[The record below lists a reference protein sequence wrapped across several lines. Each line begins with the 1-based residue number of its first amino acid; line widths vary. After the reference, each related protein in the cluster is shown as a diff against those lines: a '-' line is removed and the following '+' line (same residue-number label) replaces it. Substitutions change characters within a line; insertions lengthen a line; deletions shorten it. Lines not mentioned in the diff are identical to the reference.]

1 MELRDY
7 NNNTMNKFSWPS
19 FSQTEVAKVSQVLR
33 SNKVNYLFGD
43 QGRKFE
49 KKFSQFA
56 NSKYS
61 LAVANGTLALDL
73 SLRALNISPGDEVL
87 ITSRSFIASASSI
100 ALLGGVPVWC
110 DVDLNSQNISLDEIL
125 KKTSKKT
132 KGIICVHFAGFPCDM
147 KNIVEF
153 ARSKNLFVIED
164 CAQAHGASIEGQSV
178 GSFGDIAAWSFCN
191 DKIMTL
197 GGEGGMVTT
206 NSSHLHDF
214 TSSFNNHGKNLKKYF
229 SPTIHNSFPY
239 IHESLGSNY
248 RLTEMQ
254 SAIGIYQLSKIKSWS
269 RIRKRNTTILLNAI
283 KGLDAINYPVL
294 PENYQHA
301 WYKLYLTLNP
311 RFLKKSFTRK
321 QIIGLLNA
329 QNVPCSFG
337 GSGEMYKEHAFAKAT
352 RKISGFLP
360 NASFLESNS
369 LMLQVHPTITQ
380 EECNR
385 RANILKTVI
394 KNAQK

>member
-1 MELRDY
+1 
-7 NNNTMNKFSWPS
+7 MNKKSKFIWPAYS
-19 FSQTEVAKVSQVLR
+19 SKEIDAVTKVLK
-33 SNKVNYLFGD
+33 SNKVNYLFGSI
-43 QGRKFE
+43 GRKFE
-49 KKFSQFA
+49 QQFSSFS
-56 NSKYS
+56 NTKHS

-73 SLRALNISPGDEVL
+73 SLRALNIKPGDEVL

-100 ALLGGVPVWC
+100 ALLGGIPVWC

-147 KNIVEF
+147 KNILEF
-153 ARSKNLFVIED
+153 AKLKNLFVIED

-206 NSSHLHDF
+206 NSSHLQAYIA
-214 TSSFNNHGKNLKKYF
+214 SFNNHGKNLKKYF
-229 SPTIHNSFPY
+229 APTTYNSFPY
-239 IHESLGSNY
+239 IHDALGSNY

-254 SAIGIYQLSKIKSWS
+254 SAIGIHQLGKIKSWN
-269 RIRKRNTTILLNAI
+269 RIRERNATILLNAI
-283 KGLDAINYPVL
+283 KGLDAINSPAL
-294 PENYQHA
+294 PENYHHA

-311 RFLKKSFTRK
+311 RSLKKSSSRK
-321 QIIGLLNA
+321 QIIESLNA

-337 GSGEMYKEHAFAKAT
+337 GSGEMYKERAFAKTT
-352 RKISGFLP
+352 RKNGGFLP
-360 NASFLESNS
+360 NASFLEKNS

-380 EECNR
+380 EECSR
-385 RANILKTVI
+385 RAIILKTII

>member
-1 MELRDY
+1 MDLRDY
-7 NNNTMNKFSWPS
+7 NIDTMNKFSWPS
-19 FSQTEVAKVSQVLR
+19 FSKTEVAKVSQVLR

-49 KKFSQFA
+49 KNFSQFA

-61 LAVANGTLALDL
+61 LAVANGTLALDI
-73 SLRALNISPGDEVL
+73 SLRALNLKPGDEVL

-110 DVDLNSQNISLDEIL
+110 DVDMNSQNISLAEII

-147 KNIVEF
+147 REIVEY
-153 ARSKNLFVIED
+153 AALKNLFVLED
-164 CAQAHGASIEGQSV
+164 CAQAHGASIGEKSV
-178 GSFGDIAAWSFCN
+178 GSFGDISAWSFCN

-206 NSSHLHDF
+206 NSSMLYGYIA
-214 TSSFNNHGKNLKKYF
+214 SFNNHGKNLKKYF
-229 SPTIHNSFPY
+229 SSKTHHFFPY

-254 SAIGIYQLSKIKSWS
+254 SAIGIHQLSKMKSWTS
-269 RIRKRNTTILLNAI
+269 ARQRNAKIFLNAI
-283 KGLDAINYPVL
+283 QGLDIINSPIL
-294 PENYQHA
+294 PKNYQHA

-311 RFLKKSFTRK
+311 AFLKRSATRQK
-321 QIIGLLNA
+321 IIADLNA

-337 GSGEMYKEHAFAKAT
+337 GSGEMYKEGAVAKIAQ
-352 RKISGFLP
+352 KKEGFLP
-360 NASFLESNS
+360 NASFLERNA
-369 LMLQVHPTITQ
+369 LMLQVHPTITM
-380 EECNR
+380 EECMR
-385 RANILKTVI
+385 RAKILKAI
-394 KNAQK
+394 LQNAQK